1 MQPVF
6 RRGAP
11 LAVIF
16 ALVLALLAPAA
27 SAQTPEAGEGAAPAP
42 QLPATL
48 TDATGA
54 EVTVEDISRIVPLS
68 GAITETVFA
77 LGLGANVVAVDVSA
91 TYPEAAQAL
100 PKIGF
105 QRDLNAEAILAMEPT
120 VVIGDE
126 AAGPPAV
133 LDQVRA
139 AGVPVVILANDTS
152 IEGPPALVRG
162 VGQALGVPEVAD
174 AVAGDI
180 EATIAGVAE
189 MVAGVS
195 ETPRVAFVYLR
206 GPETQLLAG
215 TNTEADT
222 VITAAGGI
230 NVGAESGAEGYFP
243 VTAEALVAAAPDV
256 ILVTQGGLASVG
268 GMQGLLAVPGV
279 AQTPAGENE
288 RIIAFDDLYF
298 LGFGPRIGDAIHDVA
313 LALHPELDGE
323 PLNPQWQGTDIA
335 APPSSPEA
343 SPAA

>member
-1 MQPVF
+1 MLSVF

-11 LAVIF
+11 VAMMV
-16 ALVLALLAPAA
+16 ALVLALLVPAA
-27 SAQTPEAGEGAAPAP
+27 SAQTPAAADDAPAP
-42 QLPATL
+42 QLPATI
-48 TDATGA
+48 TDTTGA
-54 EVTVEDISRIVPLS
+54 EVVVEDVSRIVPLS
-68 GAITETVFA
+68 GAVTETVFA
-77 LGLGANVVAVDVSA
+77 LGLGANVVAVDVSS
-91 TYPEAAQAL
+91 TYPEEAMEL

-152 IEGPPALVRG
+152 IDGPLNLVRG

-180 EATIAGVAE
+180 QATIDQVAE
-189 MVAGVS
+189 MVAGV
-195 ETPRVAFVYLR
+195 EEAPRVAFLYLR

-256 ILVTQGGLASVG
+256 IVLTQGGLASVG
-268 GMQGLLAVPGV
+268 GVEGLLAIPGF

-323 PLNPQWQGTDIA
+323 PINPQWQGIEVGG
-335 APPSSPEA
+335 PPASPEA

>member
-1 MQPVF
+1 MQPVV

-27 SAQTPEAGEGAAPAP
+27 SAQTPEAGEGAPPAP
-42 QLPATL
+42 QLPATM

-335 APPSSPEA
+335 APPASPEA